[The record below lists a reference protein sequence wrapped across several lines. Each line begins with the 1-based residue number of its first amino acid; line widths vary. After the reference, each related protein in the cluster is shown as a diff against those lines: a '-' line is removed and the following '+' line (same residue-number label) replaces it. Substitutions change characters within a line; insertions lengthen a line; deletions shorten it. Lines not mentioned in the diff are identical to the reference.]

1 MKGKIEQYAKG
12 DFYVEYPQVK
22 ISKTYLQLKIEA
34 GSIYKGSIDVSSD
47 NDIPFKMMV
56 YDDAYLLCFDDH
68 SLIGRKGEIRFT
80 FDATKRKRGSTF
92 DGNIYII
99 GNGMEQKIPYNIEVV
114 APFIDVNGVALE
126 DLMKFSALAEENWD
140 KALQIF
146 YSDEFARTLLRE
158 QSEYLAAYSTLKD
171 SVDRNQA
178 LEEFLVYIHKKRAL
192 TLQVEHDRF
201 QFNFPKMREEH
212 QLLLRKNTWGYC
224 RMSVKTDA
232 KFITLHQSEICSM
245 DYDGDVCSLDYTLD
259 PEQLDEQ
266 RAAAGKII
274 LENTYHK
281 IEVNVLI
288 RKPEEP
294 SRVLVH
300 RNHNNRLKKME
311 IAALIHNYLD
321 YRIGLMP
328 LHQFTEKIRTSLSS
342 LIELEPETGIY
353 KLGLLHMNILAG
365 REDNAAQEIRRME
378 ADMDKAMSGKREH
391 CYYLY
396 LKALLSKEAGQ
407 IAVACEEIG
416 QAFVAEKDK
425 LFYFWLLIYLDERY
439 QKDKG
444 WMLSQIEGLYLGGY
458 HSPILALEVCDI
470 INEEPLLLKKLSSME
485 LAAVRFGLKNN
496 YLDKEAEEEFL
507 QLAERERRFR
517 SSVFS
522 LLGTIYARDLKPD
535 IVRIMCSL
543 LIKGGRLEHRYY
555 PYYLEGIKFGYK
567 IVGIQENYLRSMDH
581 SKYDLIPDSVLR
593 YFNYKSFLSDS
604 EYAYLYA
611 NVVVNKRQYLG
622 QYEEYLPNMEAFM
635 HGQIMKGNISDDLSI
650 LYSEFLRPQAV
661 TAHFASSLV
670 NVIFKRKLTVAN
682 DDIIA
687 VVVSHKEMEKETVIP
702 VVNHVA
708 YVDMVTESAVISLV
722 DREQNRFI
730 STIPYK
736 LQKLVNEEDYMNLL
750 GQYAADDYRYVLY
763 QYDAWNA
770 YDATEA
776 REVNIARDISTFSE
790 ISEETRQQAIFG
802 IVRYYH
808 QHLDMDILRSYLDR
822 VDMEYV
828 ASQNAVEYI
837 DYLLECGLYDKGF
850 DAVKRFGYQG
860 VSVEN
865 LIQMVERTKEFPEYK
880 EEETLIAVADY
891 LYRLGQETPEV
902 LAYLVE
908 SYQSCVQDML
918 RLWKRA
924 NSRLARLEM
933 LEENIICETL
943 YTEQWHTEVF
953 PVFASFVEKKRG
965 GMVVKA
971 FFKRAAFAYLVEDKE
986 LPVTFF
992 ESLFRQ
998 MQLEEL
1004 EDDMCLAAMLL
1015 YFSRK
1020 AKLEDDE
1027 IIWIKKKLEYFV
1039 KRSILLP
1046 FFRKFKKYMKLPKDL
1061 YLLTYVVTKDKA
1073 GKQISFQYGIQSG
1086 VEKPECNKEAR
1097 MMEILP
1103 GYYMKEFVMFH
1114 GENLLYEMPE
1124 ENATRTKVYESEG
1137 MKAKGETEE
1146 YENRFEM
1153 LNSMVVNQEI
1163 GENQVLID
1171 KIAKY
1176 LKLSAIVEENLELME

>member
-12 DFYVEYPQVK
+12 DYYVEYPQVK
-22 ISKTYLQLKIEA
+22 VSKNYLQLKIEA
-34 GSIYKGSIDVSSD
+34 GSIYTGSIEVSSE

-99 GNGMEQKIPYNIEVV
+99 GNGMEQKIPYSIEVV

-146 YSDEFARTLLRE
+146 YSDEFARTLLGE
-158 QSEYLAAYSTLKD
+158 QSDYLAAYSTLKD
-171 SVDRNQA
+171 SVDKNQA

-201 QFNFPKMREEH
+201 QYNFPKMREEH

-224 RMSVKTDA
+224 KMSVKTDS
-232 KFITLHQSEICSM
+232 KFIILHQTELCSM
-245 DYDGDVCSLDYTLD
+245 DHDGDVCSLDYTLD

-266 RAAAGKII
+266 RSTSGSII
-274 LENTYHK
+274 LENTYQK
-281 IEVNVLI
+281 IVVNILI

-294 SRVLVH
+294 SRILVH
-300 RNHNNRLKKME
+300 RTHDNRLKKME
-311 IAALIHNYLD
+311 MAALIHNYLD

-328 LHQFTEKIRTSLSS
+328 LHQFTEKIRTSLNS
-342 LIELEPETGIY
+342 LIELEPGSGIY
-353 KLGLLHMNILAG
+353 KLGLLHMSILAG
-365 REDNAAQEIRRME
+365 KEDNAAQEIRRME
-378 ADMDKAMSGKREH
+378 ADMDKAMNGEREH

-396 LKALLSKEAGQ
+396 LKALLSRDSRQ
-407 IAVACEEIG
+407 IAAACEEIEE
-416 QAFVAEKDK
+416 AFATEKDK

-439 QKDKG
+439 QTDKA
-444 WMLSQIEGLYLGGY
+444 WMLSQIEGLYVGGY
-458 HSPILALEVCDI
+458 RSPILALEVCDI

-485 LAAVRFGLKNN
+485 LSAVRFGLKNN
-496 YLDKEAEEEFL
+496 YLGKEAEEEFL
-507 QLAERERRFR
+507 QLAEREKRFR
-517 SSVFS
+517 PSVFS
-522 LLGTIYARDLKPD
+522 LLGIIYARDLKPD

-593 YFNYKSFLSDS
+593 YFNYKSFLSDD

-635 HGQIMKGNISDDLSI
+635 HDQIIKGNISDDLSI
-650 LYSEFLRPQAV
+650 IYSEFLRPQAV

-670 NVIFKRKLTVAN
+670 KVIFKRKFTVAN
-682 DDIIA
+682 DDIVA
-687 VVVSHKEMEKETVIP
+687 VVVSHKELEKETVVP

-708 YVDMVTESAVISLV
+708 YVDMITESAVISLV

-736 LQKLVNEEDYMNLL
+736 LQKLVNETDYMDLL

-770 YDATEA
+770 YDAAQA
-776 REVNIARDISTFSE
+776 REVNIARDILSFPE

-808 QHLDMDILRSYLDR
+808 EHLDMDILRSYLDR
-822 VDMEYV
+822 MDMEYV
-828 ASQNAVEYI
+828 SSQNAVEYI
-837 DYLLECGLYDKGF
+837 NYLLECGLYDKGY

-860 VSVEN
+860 ASVDN
-865 LIQMVERTKEFPEYK
+865 LIQMVERTKEFPQYK
-880 EEETLIAVADY
+880 SEETLIAVADY

-902 LAYLVE
+902 LAYLVD
-908 SYQSCVQDML
+908 SYQSSVQDML
-918 RLWKRA
+918 QLWKRA
-924 NSRLARLEM
+924 NSRLARLEL

-953 PVFASFVEKKRG
+953 SVFASFVEKKRG

-1020 AKLEDDE
+1020 AKLENNE
-1027 IIWIKKKLEYFV
+1027 IMWIKKKLEYFV

-1046 FFRKFKKYMKLPKDL
+1046 FFRKFKRYMKLPKDL
-1061 YLLTYVVTKDKA
+1061 FLLTYVVTKDKA
-1073 GKQISFQYGIQSG
+1073 GKRISFQYGIQSG
-1086 VEKPECNKEAR
+1086 VEKPECNKVAR
-1097 MMEILP
+1097 MMEVLP
-1103 GYYMKEFVMFH
+1103 GYYMKEFVLFH
-1114 GENLLYEMPE
+1114 GENLLYDMPGD
-1124 ENATRTKVYESEG
+1124 NVARTRVYESEG
-1137 MKAKGETEE
+1137 MKAKGEMEE

-1163 GENQVLID
+1163 GENQELID

-1176 LKLSAIVEENLELME
+1176 LKLSAIVEENLELMD

>member
-12 DFYVEYPQVK
+12 DFYVEYPKVK
-22 ISKTYLQLKIEA
+22 ISKNYLQLKIEA
-34 GSIYKGSIDVSSD
+34 GSIYTGSIEVSSE
-47 NDIPFKMMV
+47 NDIPFKMMI

-146 YSDEFARTLLRE
+146 YSDEFARTLLGE
-158 QSEYLAAYSTLKD
+158 QSDYLAAYYTLKD

-224 RMSVKTDA
+224 KMSVKTDS
-232 KFITLHQSEICSM
+232 KFIILHRTELCSM
-245 DYDGDVCSLDYTLD
+245 DYAEDVCSLNYTLD
-259 PEQLDEQ
+259 PEQLDEE
-266 RAAAGKII
+266 RAASGKII
-274 LENTYHK
+274 LENTYQK
-281 IEVNVLI
+281 IEVNIFI

-294 SRVLVH
+294 SRILVH
-300 RNHNNRLKKME
+300 RNHDNRLKKME
-311 IAALIHNYLD
+311 LAALIHNYLD

-328 LHQFTEKIRTSLSS
+328 LHQFTEKVRTSLNS
-342 LIELEPETGIY
+342 LVELEPETGIY

-365 REDNAAQEIRRME
+365 KEDNAVQEIRRME
-378 ADMDKAMSGKREH
+378 ADMDKAMNGAREH

-396 LKALLSKEAGQ
+396 LKALLSKDSRQ
-407 IAVACEEIG
+407 IVAACEEIER
-416 QAFVAEKDK
+416 AFIREKDK

-458 HSPILALEVCDI
+458 QSPILALEVCDI

-485 LAAVRFGLKNN
+485 LSAVRFGLKNN
-496 YLDKEAEEEFL
+496 YLSKEAEEEFL

-517 SSVFS
+517 PPVFS
-522 LLGTIYARDLKPD
+522 LLGMIYARDLKPD
-535 IVRIMCSL
+535 IVRIMCGL

-593 YFNYKSFLSDS
+593 YFNYKSTLSDS

-635 HGQIMKGNISDDLSI
+635 HDQIIKGNISDDLSI
-650 LYSEFLRPQAV
+650 IYSEFLRPQAV

-670 NVIFKRKLTVAN
+670 KVIFKRKLTVAN
-682 DDIIA
+682 DDIVA
-687 VVVSHKEMEKETVIP
+687 VVVSHKELDKETVVP

-708 YVDMVTESAVISLV
+708 YVDMITESAVISLV

-736 LQKLVNEEDYMNLL
+736 LQKLVNEAEYMELL
-750 GQYAADDYRYVLY
+750 GQYAADDYKYALY
-763 QYDAWNA
+763 QYDALNA
-770 YDATEA
+770 YDAAEA
-776 REVNIARDISTFSE
+776 KEVNIARDILSFPE

-808 QHLDMDILRSYLDR
+808 EHLDMDILRSYLDR

-828 ASQNAVEYI
+828 SSQNAVEYI
-837 DYLLECGLYDKGF
+837 DYLLQCGLYDKGF

-860 VSVEN
+860 ASVDN
-865 LIQMVERTKEFPEYK
+865 LIQMVERTKEFPQYES
-880 EEETLIAVADY
+880 EETLIAVADY

-902 LAYLVE
+902 LAYLVD
-908 SYQSCVQDML
+908 SYQSSVQDML

-924 NSRLARLEM
+924 NSRLARLEL

-943 YTEQWHTEVF
+943 YTEQWHPEVF

-992 ESLFRQ
+992 ESFFRQ

-1020 AKLEDDE
+1020 AKLENDE
-1027 IIWIKKKLEYFV
+1027 VMWVKKKLEYFV
-1039 KRSILLP
+1039 KRGILLP
-1046 FFRKFKKYMKLPKDL
+1046 FFRKFKKYMTLPKDL

-1124 ENATRTKVYESEG
+1124 DNAPRTKVYESEG

-1176 LKLSAIVEENLELME
+1176 LKLSAIVEENLELMD